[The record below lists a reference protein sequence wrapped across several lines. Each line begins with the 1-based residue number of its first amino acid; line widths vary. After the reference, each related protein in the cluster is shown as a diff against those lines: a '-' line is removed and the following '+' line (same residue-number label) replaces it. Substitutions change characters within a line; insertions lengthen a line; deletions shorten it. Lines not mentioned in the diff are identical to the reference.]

1 MNEAKYEV
9 VEKDEVTRDSVLS
22 TLIEQPTQG
31 IAYMCLRSGGP
42 MSATEIVDHLA
53 ISDKWF
59 TEKFNL
65 AVIELSGKG
74 LIREIKE

>member
-1 MNEAKYEV
+1 MKHARYEV
-9 VEKDEVTRDSVLS
+9 VEKDEDTRDSVLS
-22 TLIEQPTQG
+22 TLVEQPTQG

-42 MSATEIVDHLA
+42 MSATEIVDQLA

-59 TEKFNL
+59 TEKFNR
-65 AVIELSGKG
+65 AVIEISDKG